1 MPRLTFAALLVLV
14 LVACQ
19 PDATIEEP
27 TPTSLPPTVTS
38 TQTSPTDTPLP
49 PTATQIPPT
58 EPVVLT
64 FERTGVVL
72 LIVSNYFDPVEFNG
86 TQSPLLRAGYDVVVA
101 SFTLNPMPD
110 NEGGPTLEADILLS
124 DVHVEDYD
132 AIVFIGN
139 ETLVY
144 LNHPEAHRIVHEAVE
159 QGRVLAAL
167 CYGPLVLAEA
177 GVLEGRQA
185 TAFSGFGVD
194 ECRKLQRNGAICT
207 YATFQQDGLIITGNG
222 PDATAAFV
230 GAIIRLLQG
239 AELK

>member
-1 MPRLTFAALLVLV
+1 MPRLTFTLLIVLL

-19 PDATIEEP
+19 PETPIVEP
-27 TPTSLPPTVTS
+27 TPTSLPPTATS
-38 TQTSPTDTPLP
+38 TQTPPTDTPSP
-49 PTATQIPPT
+49 PTTTQIPPT
-58 EPVVLT
+58 EPVILT
-64 FERTGVVL
+64 FERTDVVL
-72 LIVSNYFDPVEFNG
+72 FIVSNYFDPVEFNG
-86 TQSPLLRAGYDVVVA
+86 TQSPLLRAGFEVVVA

-110 NEGGPTLEADILLS
+110 NEGGPMLEADILLS

-144 LNHPEAHRIVHEAVE
+144 LNHPEALRIARQAVE

-185 TAFSGFGVD
+185 TAFAGFGVD
-194 ECRKLQRNGAICT
+194 ECRKLQRGGATCT
-207 YATFQQDGLIITGNG
+207 YATVQQDGLIITGNG

-230 GAIIRLLQG
+230 GAIIRLLMG
-239 AELK
+239 T